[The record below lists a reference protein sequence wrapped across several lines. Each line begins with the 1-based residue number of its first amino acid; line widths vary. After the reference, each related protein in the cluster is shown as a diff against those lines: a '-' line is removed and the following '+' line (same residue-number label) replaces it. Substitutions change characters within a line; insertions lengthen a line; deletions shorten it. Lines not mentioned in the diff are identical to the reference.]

1 MSVASVK
8 QLIKKIV
15 FPTYTHEKIYVID
28 QTNLTKKLQFSTTL
42 KPLGKWYITTGN
54 HWFCH
59 SELTLADFQKAFIQ
73 QAQVSTDEAQ
83 KLEFTTD
90 YLPFSEILL
99 LTVYPQIFKI
109 IYMSGRDFGRSLVN
123 ALLP

>member
-54 HWFCH
+54 HWLCH
-59 SELTLADFQKAFIQ
+59 SVLTLDNFIQ

-90 YLPFSEILL
+90 YLPFSEILGL
-99 LTVYPQIFKI
+99 
-109 IYMSGRDFGRSLVN
+109 
-123 ALLP
+123 

>member
-1 MSVASVK
+1 MIVMSVASVK

-54 HWFCH
+54 HWLCH
-59 SELTLADFQKAFIQ
+59 SELTLDDFQKNSFN
-73 QAQVSTDEAQ
+73 
-83 KLEFTTD
+83 KLK
-90 YLPFSEILL
+90 SL
-99 LTVYPQIFKI
+99 LTKLK
-109 IYMSGRDFGRSLVN
+109 S
-123 ALLP
+123 

>member
-1 MSVASVK
+1 MLVASVK

-54 HWFCH
+54 HWLCH
-59 SELTLADFQKAFIQ
+59 SELTLDDFQKNFIQ
-73 QAQVSTDEAQ
+73 QAQVSADEAQ

-90 YLPFSEILL
+90 YLPFSEILGL
-99 LTVYPQIFKI
+99 
-109 IYMSGRDFGRSLVN
+109 
-123 ALLP
+123 

>member
-28 QTNLTKKLQFSTTL
+28 QTNLTKELQFSTTL
-42 KPLGKWYITTGN
+42 KPLEKWYITTEN
-54 HWFCH
+54 HWLCH
-59 SELTLADFQKAFIQ
+59 SELTLDDFQKKFIQ

-90 YLPFSEILL
+90 YLPFSEILGL
-99 LTVYPQIFKI
+99 
-109 IYMSGRDFGRSLVN
+109 
-123 ALLP
+123 